1 MSAQRN
7 VRERVCALNT
17 ITGFKTAITAPASA
31 VAAALICF
39 GMVSAAQGAAE
50 TKLKEAN
57 TSIGVLPTNA
67 TNQWK
72 LITDPVITTP
82 DATPSDEVV
91 FDPMN
96 YYVVSGS
103 LDNSYDA
110 SKFHLLT
117 DSDGNYAT
125 GVTAE
130 GVLPYQVTGFD
141 VLMNGGGDIK
151 VEVNPANPAVDI
163 ITPTGDVTD
172 GEKGEVDDIT
182 FSLIGDLRSEAKTS
196 NNDENFFD
204 LVLVDND
211 GVTGPPTTGT
221 VFAGP
226 DSNIVLGPVDPT
238 DPNNVTI
245 TDINPMSLSVPEPG
259 STALM
264 LVSAGFMSLR
274 RRKAAVQI

>member
-1 MSAQRN
+1 MRQAHCSLVTPCWTIGRQVHWSGPRYCRRRGTASLFDLEGRTLMSAQRN

-130 GVLPYQVTGFD
+130 GA
-141 VLMNGGGDIK
+141 M
-151 VEVNPANPAVDI
+151 
-163 ITPTGDVTD
+163 
-172 GEKGEVDDIT
+172 
-182 FSLIGDLRSEAKTS
+182 
-196 NNDENFFD
+196 
-204 LVLVDND
+204 
-211 GVTGPPTTGT
+211 
-221 VFAGP
+221 
-226 DSNIVLGPVDPT
+226 
-238 DPNNVTI
+238 
-245 TDINPMSLSVPEPG
+245 
-259 STALM
+259 
-264 LVSAGFMSLR
+264 R
-274 RRKAAVQI
+274 RYSRLT